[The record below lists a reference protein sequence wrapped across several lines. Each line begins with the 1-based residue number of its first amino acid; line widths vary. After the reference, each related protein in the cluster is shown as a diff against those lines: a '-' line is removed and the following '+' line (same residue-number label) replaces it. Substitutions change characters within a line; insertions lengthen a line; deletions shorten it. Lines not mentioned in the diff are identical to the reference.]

1 MSKIKLTESQI
12 KMIQEYE
19 KSLGKKKVLK
29 ITKEHYD
36 ALFSNINESS
46 EVTKNFK
53 KYGKDL
59 GVKYE
64 SHPAEG
70 SYIPQ
75 SEKENEKTHASFNE
89 SISEDISS
97 ILDLSSFT
105 AEFIAAVKQFIADP
119 SQEGLSP
126 FWIKMG
132 VTWGDLKGLMLYF
145 GIMTTTVMGG
155 NEVLVRVKAKDKV
168 LKGIKFLGRHLW
180 NMMAKKKRYD
190 MSNKG
195 AVIQDEGLSERDGDY
210 PLGADNDPRAPWN
223 QEDSDERVEN
233 ETGYDL
239 ITYNDNIAILKRF
252 KNKMFYLLNIDNEII
267 DDDDDLYRLMNHLD
281 NSDLLN
287 SELQPLDLDL
297 INNIENSFELNSYF
311 KGKLE
316 KIKSI
321 LMSDTG
327 MEENTTTAS
336 VGGSY
341 VTPKIWAKSK
351 SDMKFGKDPMIK
363 GGKMLNDPLVEDKF
377 SKTRYVVE
385 LDMYIFADNDKEAMV
400 IGNQIEKIIN
410 KKFDA
415 SARVTNVVPKK
426 FGQIGENIDERTGQ
440 VSFDD
445 CVKLDNNK
453 VAQNGGCSVGAVDNV
468 VKVDETVLESVAKQT
483 GKTISEVRE
492 IILKHKT
499 KNNGK

>member
-1 MSKIKLTESQI
+1 M
-12 KMIQEYE
+12 
-19 KSLGKKKVLK
+19 
-29 ITKEHYD
+29 
-36 ALFSNINESS
+36 
-46 EVTKNFK
+46 
-53 KYGKDL
+53 
-59 GVKYE
+59 
-64 SHPAEG
+64 
-70 SYIPQ
+70 
-75 SEKENEKTHASFNE
+75 
-89 SISEDISS
+89 
-97 ILDLSSFT
+97 
-105 AEFIAAVKQFIADP
+105 
-119 SQEGLSP
+119 
-126 FWIKMG
+126 
-132 VTWGDLKGLMLYF
+132 WG
-145 GIMTTTVMGG
+145 
-155 NEVLVRVKAKDKV
+155 
-168 LKGIKFLGRHLW
+168 
-180 NMMAKKKRYD
+180 
-190 MSNKG
+190 
-195 AVIQDEGLSERDGDY
+195 
-210 PLGADNDPRAPWN
+210 
-223 QEDSDERVEN
+223 VEN

-426 FGQIGENIDERTGQ
+426 FGQIG
-440 VSFDD
+440 
-445 CVKLDNNK
+445 
-453 VAQNGGCSVGAVDNV
+453 
-468 VKVDETVLESVAKQT
+468 
-483 GKTISEVRE
+483 
-492 IILKHKT
+492 
-499 KNNGK
+499 